1 MLFKFVYTNGS
12 FKMFAI
18 DLLRL
23 RYKEFIKEIQN
34 LLTDELKISNPE
46 HYYQL
51 LTIVN
56 KYNSRSPYDQDSD
69 Y

>member
-1 MLFKFVYTNGS
+1 
-12 FKMFAI
+12 MFAI

-23 RYKEFIKEIQN
+23 RYKEFIKEIRN

-51 LTIVN
+51 LKIVD
-56 KYNSRSPYDQDSD
+56 KYNSRSPYEPDND